1 MHNIRIKLLA
11 PFILGTL
18 ALTLV
23 LTWYAYTSARQAIEE
38 AILLITKAKTAQASS
53 AITLLFK
60 SMSTTMHNMV
70 TDPHVLGLFAGARTP
85 EAVHDAAGWLEAI
98 THGNEYYRDILLVDT
113 KGTCVVS
120 SNPEQIGNNYADRA
134 YVQQALQGFFNF
146 GDISVGRVTK
156 KFSAVSAG
164 PVDCGGNIAGA
175 LVLIADFPKIVDYET
190 NTTHDSRTVFTAL
203 MEPQG
208 MFVAHKDMTL
218 MGNTARRFPGL
229 YAQLARVDEQGDV
242 VSYTFEGNQYIGF
255 AQMEKTS
262 NTLVITS
269 GIQNEVFAPAY
280 TVGSTLFIISFLF
293 LCAVSFIVFR
303 FANDILSSLM
313 SLIQYAKHVS
323 EGELELRLETT
334 ARRDELGTLH
344 NALRNLVDVLQAAL
358 QQSKEASKMKS
369 EFLANMSHEIRT
381 PLNAIIGMA
390 HLSLRDGDLSPKQNT
405 YLEKIHMAARALLGV
420 INDIL
425 DISKVEAGM
434 LAIEHIPFNLKQ
446 NVENILAVHQE
457 KAQEKGIA
465 LALEYS
471 ADTPVFLVG
480 DPLRIG
486 QVLNNLLSNSIKF
499 TQEGSVTVR
508 CRGEAGKTGNTAII
522 HVSVTDTGIG
532 MSRAV
537 TDMLFQ
543 PFTQADASISR
554 RFGGTGLGLAISKRI
569 IELMEGDIWVE
580 SKEGQGSTFVFFMN
594 LPLAEHELEQQD
606 ASSLAAAFENLDLKT
621 RRILVAEDNP
631 INQFVLQELLE
642 PTGVQIVLANN
653 GQEAVD
659 AVQADDSFDLVLMDM
674 QMPIMGG
681 LEATL
686 KIRELSTAQ
695 SLPIIAVTANAM
707 EEDKDKGLA
716 IGMNAYL
723 TKPIDPA
730 ELLRVL
736 RVWLDRPSLPTTP

>member
-11 PFILGTL
+11 PFIFGTL
-18 ALTLV
+18 ALALL
-23 LTWYAYTSARQAIEE
+23 LTWHAYTSARQALED
-38 AILLITKAKTAQASS
+38 AILLISKAKTAQASS

-60 SMSTTMHNMV
+60 SMSTTMNNMV
-70 TDPHVLGLFAGARTP
+70 TDPHTLALFTDRHARH
-85 EAVHDAAGWLEAI
+85 AMDDATAWLEVI
-98 THGNEYYRDILLVDT
+98 TQGNEYYRDILIVDT
-113 KGTCVVS
+113 AGKCIVS
-120 SNPEQIGNNYADRA
+120 SNPEQIGNKYADKT
-134 YVQQALQGFFNF
+134 YVRLALQGVFNF
-146 GDISVGRVTK
+146 GEISVGRVTK
-156 KFSAVSAG
+156 KFSAISAG
-164 PVDCGGNIAGA
+164 PIDSGGHIVGA
-175 LVLIADFPKIVDYET
+175 LILFADFPRIVDYEADSS
-190 NTTHDSRTVFTAL
+190 HDSRTVFTAL

-208 MFVAHKDMTL
+208 MFVAHENMTL
-218 MGNTARRFPGL
+218 MGNTARRFPEL
-229 YAQLARVDEQGDV
+229 YAQLASVDEQGGV
-242 VSYTFEGNQYIGF
+242 VHYTFEGNEFIGF

-269 GIQNEVFAPAY
+269 GILDEVFAPANS
-280 TVGSTLFIISFLF
+280 VRATLAFISFLF
-293 LCAVSFIVFR
+293 LCAISVTVFR

-313 SLIQYAKHVS
+313 SLIQYAKRVS

-334 ARRDELGTLH
+334 ARQDELGILH
-344 NALRNLVDVLQAAL
+344 NALRNLVGVLQAAL

-390 HLSLRDGDLSPKQNT
+390 HLSLRDGDLSAKQHT
-405 YLEKIHMAARALLGV
+405 YLEKIHLAARSLLGI

-434 LAIEHIPFNLKQ
+434 LSIEHIPFNMKDT
-446 NVENILAVHQE
+446 VENILVVHQE
-457 KAQEKGIA
+457 NAQEKGIA
-465 LALEYS
+465 LSLDYS
-471 ADTPVFLVG
+471 AAAPIFLVG
-480 DPLRIG
+480 DPLRLG
-486 QVLNNLLSNSIKF
+486 QILNNLLGNAIKF

-508 CRGEAGKTGNTAII
+508 CWGEASEDGNTAVMR
-522 HVSVTDTGIG
+522 VSVTDTGIG
-532 MSRAV
+532 MSQAV
-537 TDMLFQ
+537 LDMLFQ

-580 SKEGQGSTFVFFMN
+580 SKEGQGSTFSFFMK
-594 LPLAEHELEQQD
+594 LPFAEQELDNQD
-606 ASSLAAAFENLDLKT
+606 VSSLAAAFENLDLKT
-621 RRILVAEDNP
+621 RRILVAEDNL
-631 INQFVLQELLE
+631 INQFVLQEMLE

-653 GQEAVD
+653 GQEALD
-659 AVQADDSFDLVLMDM
+659 AVQAESFDLVLMDM
-674 QMPIMGG
+674 QMPVMGG
-681 LEATL
+681 IEATVR
-686 KIRELSTAQ
+686 IRELPAAH

-736 RVWLDRPSLPTTP
+736 RVWMDRYHAPTTP